1 MRVLESL
8 NKSGKIVMTQPNL
21 PKVSPEEL
29 LSLENSM
36 RAKHE

>member
-8 NKSGKIVMTQPNL
+8 NKSGKIVMPKPNL

-29 LSLENSM
+29 LS
-36 RAKHE
+36 